1 MASSDRQPEG
11 PSIEEF
17 EEKQAELVGK
27 LTEISTSMRQ
37 CADIF
42 DSFTRFVGQL
52 SFRSTASEVLAHRQP
67 SGLLSSRGSGSA
79 DRSDPPSTTAQVES
93 IGSPSNAQGTEGY
106 RRSIHSYPSGPM
118 LPPAVPTFHA
128 AGLSGVHPSLA
139 SMHSSTGHS
148 PYPSQRPSSAAS
160 GTGSGGVRETG
171 IPSRRGVGVV
181 PTPSEHH
188 TSSGK
193 HAKRKRH
200 QPTDTEDY
208 GDESEVDTGL
218 EGSPQPEAHEA
229 PSESH
234 QPPRRPLKRSADT
247 MEESLSARVF
257 LPRGRVG
264 VGAARNEDRLPE
276 PATGPSIVVFS
287 SGPGSS
293 KSRALHSRG
302 PVPVSTRNRKEKKP
316 KDPNAPKQPPPAY
329 IVYQNEIRE
338 SMRARFPTHSPT
350 ELVKEIAATW
360 KTLSNSERQRYKDYA
375 NIEKDRWV
383 AELAAYQASI
393 SNSEEGQKGSEGTF
407 LATTGVSDSPP
418 GSSPRQSPEPSDAES
433 DPQKARRVTSQQD
446 IPSTSGSYEYRG
458 SVRTSS
464 SFSGPSAAGLSA
476 SGESRPGR
484 RTTQEYGGQPQ
495 EVPIRM
501 ERSLSRHGYTPS
513 HSPRLYGSMSI
524 PPPGGRAYPGHAEPR
539 PSSTRLP
546 SIGSLGFGHS
556 LQPGP
561 RESTPGP
568 IRELSETEGEPAS
581 KRQRTKTNT
590 PPEEKEDADSGRP
603 AREGQKTG

>member
-42 DSFTRFVGQL
+42 DSFTRFRPLIFQ
-52 SFRSTASEVLAHRQP
+52 RI
-67 SGLLSSRGSGSA
+67 GSA

-106 RRSIHSYPSGPM
+106 RRSTHSYPSGPM

-218 EGSPQPEAHEA
+218 EGSPQLEAHEA
-229 PSESH
+229 PSESD
-234 QPPRRPLKRSADT
+234 QPLRRPLK
-247 MEESLSARVF
+247 
-257 LPRGRVG
+257 RGRVG
-264 VGAARNEDRLPE
+264 VGAARNEDRLPQ

-418 GSSPRQSPEPSDAES
+418 GSSLVNRRSHRMPS
-433 DPQKARRVTSQQD
+433 QTRK
-446 IPSTSGSYEYRG
+446 
-458 SVRTSS
+458 
-464 SFSGPSAAGLSA
+464 
-476 SGESRPGR
+476 
-484 RTTQEYGGQPQ
+484 
-495 EVPIRM
+495 
-501 ERSLSRHGYTPS
+501 
-513 HSPRLYGSMSI
+513 
-524 PPPGGRAYPGHAEPR
+524 
-539 PSSTRLP
+539 RLP
-546 SIGSLGFGHS
+546 SGKKNH
-556 LQPGP
+556 PGIRGTTTRGANKNGAFSFATWLHP
-561 RESTPGP
+561 IALSEVVWLNVHTPSGWSCLPWACGTSPVIDSTPEYRLIGF
-568 IRELSETEGEPAS
+568 RSLVTARTERVDSWTHPRVVGNRRGASVKTPAN
-581 KRQRTKTNT
+581 KDNT

>member
-17 EEKQAELVGK
+17 EGKQAELVDK

-42 DSFTRFVGQL
+42 DSFTRFVRQL
-52 SFRSTASEVLAHRQP
+52 SFRSTASEVLVHHQP
-67 SGLLSSRGSGSA
+67 IGHLSSRGSGSA
-79 DRSDPPSTTAQVES
+79 ERSDPPSSVAQVES
-93 IGSPSNAQGTEGY
+93 TSSPLNTQGTAGH
-106 RRSIHSYPSGPM
+106 RRSTHAHLAGPM
-118 LPPAVPTFHA
+118 FPPAVPTFHA
-128 AGLSGVHPSLA
+128 AGLSGAHPSLA
-139 SMHSSTGHS
+139 SMHSSTGPS
-148 PYPSQRPSSAAS
+148 SYPSQRPSSSAS
-160 GTGSGGVRETG
+160 GTGSGGVHETRV
-171 IPSRRGVGVV
+171 PSRRGVDIAS
-181 PTPSEHH
+181 TTSESH
-188 TSSGK
+188 TSSTE

-200 QPTDTEDY
+200 QPVEAEDY
-208 GDESEVDTGL
+208 GDDSEVDTGV
-218 EGSPQPEAHEA
+218 EGSPQVEAHEV
-229 PSESH
+229 PSETD
-234 QPPRRPLKRSADT
+234 QAPRRPLKRSADT

-264 VGAARNEDRLPE
+264 AEAARTDDRLTE
-276 PATGPSIVVFS
+276 PPAGPSIVVFS

-293 KSRALHSRG
+293 KSRALPSRG
-302 PVPVSTRNRKEKKP
+302 MAPVSTRNRKEKKP

-360 KTLSNSERQRYKDYA
+360 KILPNSERQRYKDYA

-383 AELAAYQASI
+383 AELAAYQASLT
-393 SNSEEGQKGSEGTF
+393 NSDEGQKGSEGTF

-418 GSSPRQSPEPSDAES
+418 GSSPRQSPGPSDTEP
-433 DPQKARRVTSQQD
+433 DPQKVRRVASQQD
-446 IPSTSGSYEYRG
+446 IPVTSGSYEYRG

-464 SFSGPSAAGLSA
+464 SFPGPSVTGLPP
-476 SGESRPGR
+476 SGESRSGR
-484 RTTQEYGGQPQ
+484 RGAQEYGGQSQ
-495 EVPIRM
+495 DVPTRM
-501 ERSLSRHGYTPS
+501 ERPLSRHGYTPS
-513 HSPRLYGSMSI
+513 PSPGLYGSISI
-524 PPPGGRAYPGHAEPR
+524 PPPGGRAYPGHVEPR

-561 RESTPGP
+561 RESSPGLM
-568 IRELSETEGEPAS
+568 RELSETEGEPVS

-590 PPEEKEDADSGRP
+590 PPEEKEGGDSGRLT
-603 AREGQKTG
+603 REGQKPE